1 MRLLTAAIFLLIVSI
16 STATLVAASPND
28 FYNKLFE
35 TNNPIS
41 DSDLDL
47 IRRSSSLAKEWN
59 NTTAE
64 ILRGYRQIISS
75 QITPDEFIRK
85 YSFAY
90 NNLLIILPKMRLSA
104 YAIDNP
110 KIAEW
115 HQNLYS
121 IHEEMA
127 KAYLD
132 FKTSIEQ
139 GAYTEA
145 DNAIVRLRLASEKK
159 ARYIAGY
166 ANRLRQLAGDKEFDK
181 ILNQEVSGNL
191 NRVFN

>member
-85 YSFAY
+85 YSFA
-90 NNLLIILPKMRLSA
+90 
-104 YAIDNP
+104 
-110 KIAEW
+110 
-115 HQNLYS
+115 
-121 IHEEMA
+121 
-127 KAYLD
+127 
-132 FKTSIEQ
+132 
-139 GAYTEA
+139 
-145 DNAIVRLRLASEKK
+145 
-159 ARYIAGY
+159 
-166 ANRLRQLAGDKEFDK
+166 
-181 ILNQEVSGNL
+181 
-191 NRVFN
+191 